1 MTGYFR
7 IQTTVWTGEETAAK
21 HGLKKSMKR
30 LPVIQLFHTFD
41 ADELPTLSMKEFWK
55 RMTTIPKTDFLYG
68 DNLDY
73 QLEGYERMLYGMY
86 AVAFDPFQ
94 RLSDIG
100 RPNAEFVWVDIL
112 PEGWETGDRPI
123 TTETSREFANNEDLV
138 LRVSHLVDEMKRLEW
153 QQVYVNT
160 VTEKSP
166 DGSITPEIALE
177 VEMLPDL
184 SKPVVEWFRELVLN
198 LESGQA
204 LTDIREA
211 LLWLTHTKLLN
222 WNNLQVRQLFQKL

>member
-7 IQTTVWTGEETAAK
+7 IQTTVWTAEETAAK

-30 LPVIQLFHTFD
+30 LPVIQLWHTFT
-41 ADELPTLSMKEFWK
+41 ADELPTLSMQEFWK

-68 DNLDY
+68 DDLDY
-73 QLEGYERMLYGMY
+73 QIEGYERMLYGIY
-86 AVAFDPFQ
+86 AVAFDPS
-94 RLSDIG
+94 LALHDVG
-100 RPNAEFVWVDIL
+100 RPHPDFVWIDIL
-112 PEGWETGDRPI
+112 PEGWETGANPL

-138 LRVSHLVDEMKRLEW
+138 LRVSHVVDNTKRLEW
-153 QQVYVNT
+153 QQAYVDS

-177 VEMLPDL
+177 VEMLPDF
-184 SKPVVEWFRELVLN
+184 SKPVVDWFRKLAEN
-198 LESGQA
+198 IESGQA

-211 LLWLTHTKLLN
+211 LSWLTYTKLLN
-222 WNNLQVRQLFQKL
+222 WNNFQVMQLFQKL